1 MSASASFPA
10 LKERSCSHTTPFGFS
25 LPIRRRDMADEPG
38 FSAVHFW
45 RILKKIEERRPRA
58 HRRHFVEVRAGSD
71 GAGKLR
77 KNQ

>member
-1 MSASASFPA
+1 
-10 LKERSCSHTTPFGFS
+10 
-25 LPIRRRDMADEPG
+25 MADEPG